1 QEFVGER
8 PLRAQIADQP
18 LTPAAEIGQPSTK
31 LRCTRAADTRRALPS
46 YGVAITLS
54 QPLSVSSKG
63 PSLVIT
69 IWAAQLTPARFG
81 SSVAF
86 ARLEAAMSTRSAFG
100 WTGAGPQERLRR
112 V

>member
-1 QEFVGER
+1 MRSVCSTSQGVR
-8 PLRAQIADQP
+8 VP
-18 LTPAAEIGQPSTK
+18 IGPPGTK

-69 IWAAQLTPARFG
+69 I
-81 SSVAF
+81 
-86 ARLEAAMSTRSAFG
+86 
-100 WTGAGPQERLRR
+100 
-112 V
+112 